1 MCEYC
6 NLNDINRIN
15 ALDAIKHYSAMERN
29 SIVLVDNVLEHM
41 FAVYSNTRMADCA
54 VKRIERKN
62 VKCTSKG
69 HVGVLASDIV
79 SELEALLFCRGSAGH
94 NLDG

>member
-6 NLNDINRIN
+6 NSNDINRTK
-15 ALDAIKHYSAMERN
+15 ALEAIKNYSTMERN
-29 SIVLVDNVLEHM
+29 SIVLVDNVFEHM
-41 FAVYSNTRMADCA
+41 FAIYSNVNMADYA

-62 VKCTSKG
+62 VKCTPKG
-69 HVGVLASDIV
+69 HVGVLVKDVV
-79 SELEALLFCRGSAGH
+79 SELETLLSCRGCAGH

>member
-6 NLNDINRIN
+6 NINDIDRIN
-15 ALDAIKHYSAMERN
+15 ALDAINHYSSMERD
-29 SIVLVDNVLEHM
+29 SIVLIDIVFEHM
-41 FAVYSNTRMADCA
+41 FAIYGNINMADCA

-62 VKCTSKG
+62 VKCTPKG
-69 HVGVLASDIV
+69 HVGVLVKDVV
-79 SELEALLFCRGSAGH
+79 SELEALLSCRGGIGH

>member
-6 NLNDINRIN
+6 NSNDIDKVN
-15 ALDAIKHYSAMERN
+15 ALNLFKNYSAKKLN
-29 SIVLVDNVLEHM
+29 SIVPVDDVFEHM
-41 FAVYSNTRMADCA
+41 FAIYGNINMADYA

-69 HVGVLASDIV
+69 HVGVLVKDVV
-79 SELEALLFCRGSAGH
+79 SELEALLSCRGCIGH